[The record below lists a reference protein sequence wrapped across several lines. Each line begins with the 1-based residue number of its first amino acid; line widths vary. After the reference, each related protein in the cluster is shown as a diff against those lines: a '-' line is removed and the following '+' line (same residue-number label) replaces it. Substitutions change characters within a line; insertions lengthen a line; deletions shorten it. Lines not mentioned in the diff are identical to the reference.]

1 MSGAVGEVEALKT
14 PVMLDN
20 KYRLESLLAVGGM
33 GAVYKGRHTLL
44 QKTVAIK
51 ILKRELRVL
60 PDLVARF
67 QREAIA
73 ASQIG
78 HEGIVEV
85 TDIGT
90 SAAGDPF
97 LVMEFLTGEDL
108 ATCLRANGP
117 MPMATA
123 ARVCLEVLNAIAA
136 AHDKG
141 IVHRDLKPENVFVA
155 QQARG
160 EVLKV
165 VDFGIS
171 RMSAYEEGS
180 MRLTTTGQV
189 MGTPY
194 YMSPEQA
201 VGERNI
207 GVAVD
212 IYAVGVILYE
222 LLTGAVPFKSTNYNA
237 LLHQILD
244 GKYQAASTLAT
255 IPPEFETIISQAM
268 AFEPKARFQDARS
281 FADALA
287 PWAEHPPSRLLPES
301 FQCETVDQRAPNL
314 ADQAL
319 SSAPTQAAVEEAI
332 EEAAPVE
339 VAAPTAKG
347 KGRIWIGL
355 AVVLLAGLGIA
366 AATLL
371 GGTSESTSS
380 ETSSSVAVTDTPA
393 MGATEHDARAPEQL
407 STIAL
412 RFVVAPKD
420 AEVLVNGVVV
430 KTEVYEVPRSTEQ
443 MRIEVRKEGFDTQV
457 QHIQPTRDQTLP
469 FALTAAKTQ
478 DTEADPSATPNSNT
492 KPSGRD
498 KKPGR
503 NSNNDGR
510 FVEDSPYD

>member
-1 MSGAVGEVEALKT
+1 MSSAVGEVEALKT

-90 SAAGDPF
+90 SVAGDPF

-117 MPMATA
+117 MPVATA

-136 AHDKG
+136 AHDQG

-201 VGERNI
+201 VGERDI

-255 IPPEFETIISQAM
+255 IPPEFEAIITRAM
-268 AFEPKARFQDARS
+268 AFEAKARFPDARS
-281 FADALA
+281 FATALR
-287 PWAEHPPSRLLPES
+287 PWAENPPSRLLPES
-301 FQCETVDQRAPNL
+301 FQSETVDERSPNT
-314 ADQAL
+314 ADQDL
-319 SSAPTQAAVEEAI
+319 SSAATHLADSEPPAAKVPSS
-332 EEAAPVE
+332 AP
-339 VAAPTAKG
+339 ANG
-347 KGRIWIGL
+347 KGRLWLGL
-355 AVVLLAGLGIA
+355 VLALLVGLGVSA
-366 AATLL
+366 AILL
-371 GGTSESTSS
+371 GGENPTKSIATNSIATNSVEDASS
-380 ETSSSVAVTDTPA
+380 K
-393 MGATEHDARAPEQL
+393 PEQL
-407 STIAL
+407 STVAL
-412 RFVVAPKD
+412 RFVVAPSD
-420 AEVLVNGVVV
+420 AEVLVNGVLV
-430 KTEVYEVPRSTEQ
+430 KTEVYEVPTSTEQ
-443 MRIEVRKEGFDTQV
+443 MRIEVRKAGFDPQV

-469 FALTAAKTQ
+469 FALTAAQTKSI
-478 DTEADPSATPNSNT
+478 DAGPSGKPNTNT

-503 NSNNDGR
+503 DSNNAGR